1 MTTGYVYILTN
12 PSFREDWVKIGR
24 SSRPVDVRS
33 KELDNT
39 AVPLP
44 FEIYATLQTS
54 KFGQIEKM
62 LHGLLDQVANKRIRK
77 NREFFN
83 VEPAVALNVF
93 NQLALLIDDAVV
105 TVYKDNKPV
114 SVIHPPV
121 ITPPPPTKKRLPRFR
136 FEDVEI
142 PVGSAVVFLPTNTP
156 VRVAPGNKVEYKG
169 KFYSLT
175 GFVSA
180 FIPASLK
187 RSSGIYQGPSFF
199 TFEGENRDDRKKRY
213 LEGKTGPAPK
223 PGNVGTGETT
233 EIGIT
238 GDTGDTGDT
247 GNPGDAPDKPVKPKR
262 QCREPFRFSMVGIK
276 SGETVIFDPTN
287 LRVVV
292 TDDRHVTHEGKRY
305 TLSGFTALFMPATK
319 QNTSGAYQGPKFF
332 SYEGETLSDRRARFE
347 TEASDKPVSPDD
359 E

>member
-93 NQLALLIDDAVV
+93 NQLAVLIDDAVV
-105 TVYKDNKPV
+105 TVYKDNEPV
-114 SVIHPPV
+114 SVIYPPV
-121 ITPPPPTKKRLPRFR
+121 ITPPVPSKKRLPRFR

-142 PVGSAVVFLPTNTP
+142 PVDSKVVFLPTNTT

-187 RSSGIYQGPSFF
+187 RSSGVYPGPSYF
-199 TFEGENRDDRKKRY
+199 TFNGENLDDRKKRY
-213 LEGKTGPAPK
+213 LEGKTGPTPMPGTIDIVDPK
-223 PGNVGTGETT
+223 
-233 EIGIT
+233 
-238 GDTGDTGDT
+238 DT
-247 GNPGDAPDKPVKPKR
+247 GNPGDTPDKPVKPKR
-262 QCREPFRFSMVGIK
+262 YNRGRFRFSMVGIK
-276 SGETVIFDPTN
+276 AGATVTFDPLN
-287 LRVVV
+287 LPVVV
-292 TDDRHVTHEGKRY
+292 ADDKHVSHEGRLL
-305 TLSGFTALFMPATK
+305 TLSRFTTEYMPAEK
-319 QNTSGAYQGPKFF
+319 RIASGAYQGPKFF
-332 SYEGETLSDRRARFE
+332 SYEGETLLNRRIRYEAEGRIPE
-347 TEASDKPVSPDD
+347 TADD

>member
-44 FEIYATLQTS
+44 FEIYTTLQTS

-83 VEPAVALNVF
+83 VDPAVALNVF

-142 PVGSAVVFLPTNTP
+142 PVGSAVVFLPTNTT
-156 VRVAPGNKVEYKG
+156 VHVAPGNKVEYKG

-199 TFEGENRDDRKKRY
+199 TFEDENLDDRKKRY

-223 PGNVGTGETT
+223 PGNAGTGDTKET
-233 EIGIT
+233 GN
-238 GDTGDTGDT
+238 TGDTGDT
-247 GNPGDAPDKPVKPKR
+247 GNPDKPVKPKR
-262 QCREPFRFSMVGIK
+262 YNRGRFRFSMVGIK
-276 SGETVIFDPTN
+276 AGATVTFDPLN
-287 LRVVV
+287 LPVVV
-292 TDDRHVTHEGKRY
+292 ADDKHVSHEGRLL
-305 TLSGFTALFMPATK
+305 TLSRFTTEYMPAEK
-319 QNTSGAYQGPKFF
+319 RIASGAYQGPKFF
-332 SYEGETLSDRRARFE
+332 SYEGETLLNRRIRFE
-347 TEASDKPVSPDD
+347 AEASDKSASDH

>member
-93 NQLALLIDDAVV
+93 NQLAVLIDDAVV
-105 TVYKDNKPV
+105 TVYKDNEPV
-114 SVIHPPV
+114 SVIYPPV
-121 ITPPPPTKKRLPRFR
+121 ITPPVPSKKRLPRFR

-142 PVGSAVVFLPTNTP
+142 PVDSKVVFLPTNTT

-175 GFVSA
+175 AFVAA

-187 RSSGIYQGPSFF
+187 RSSGVYPGPSYF
-199 TFEGENRDDRKKRY
+199 TFNGENLDDRKKRY
-213 LEGKTGPAPK
+213 LEGKTNPTPK
-223 PGNVGTGETT
+223 LGTIDIVEPK
-233 EIGIT
+233 
-238 GDTGDTGDT
+238 DT
-247 GNPGDAPDKPVKPKR
+247 GNPGDTPDKPVKPKR
-262 QCREPFRFSMVGIK
+262 YNRGRFRFSMVGIK
-276 SGETVIFDPTN
+276 AGATVTFDPLN
-287 LRVVV
+287 LPVVV
-292 TDDRHVTHEGKRY
+292 ADDKHVSHEGRLL
-305 TLSGFTALFMPATK
+305 TLSRFTTEYMPAEK
-319 QNTSGAYQGPKFF
+319 RIASGTYQGPKFF
-332 SYEGETLSDRRARFE
+332 SYEGETLLNRRIRY
-347 TEASDKPVSPDD
+347 EAEGRIPEPSDD